1 MGGRMSHPRFL
12 PGLDDSLRDDDRVEV
27 LRNDYRRGLLSHR
40 LRASPVRLDDA
51 VGRGRVNRR
60 PDVALV
66 ESLLAAGDAYDL
78 TPGDGPTGYFGLG
91 LEQAIR
97 TLQRER
103 GLRVDG
109 LLEPEGETLTALRHE
124 VEQGG
129 ADPGD
134 TAESVACARLAIELG
149 NLDLAIRDAG
159 RQVAERN
166 HVVIRLAAEVR
177 ELRRRHRVQIVGE
190 VLISAGIRAGEAV
203 VRGRGL
209 VQALRAFVSSMVD
222 NSPNLLV
229 AQEEARILANEL
241 ESAVNDLQVAVEH
254 LRRAQHEFN
263 ALRQR
268 KTELGCR

>member
-1 MGGRMSHPRFL
+1 MSHPRFL
-12 PGLDDSLRDDDRVEV
+12 PELDDEALRDDPVEA
-27 LRNDYRRGLLSHR
+27 LRNDYHRGLLGHR
-40 LRASPVRLDDA
+40 LRVGPSWLDDA
-51 VGRGRVNRR
+51 VGRGRANGR

-66 ESLLAAGDAYDL
+66 ESLLAASDAYDL
-78 TPGDGPTGYFGLG
+78 APSEGPTGYFSFGLD
-91 LEQAIR
+91 QAIR
-97 TLQRER
+97 ALQREH

-109 LLEPEGETLTALRHE
+109 LLEPEGETLLALRHE
-124 VEQGG
+124 VERGG

-134 TAESVACARLAIELG
+134 TAENVTCARLAIELG
-149 NLDLAIRDAG
+149 NLDLAIRDAS

-166 HVVIRLAAEVR
+166 HVVIRLAAEVS

-190 VLISAGIRAGEAV
+190 VIISAGIRAGEAV

-209 VQALRAFVSSMVD
+209 VRALRAFVGSMVD
-222 NSPNLLV
+222 STPGLLT

-254 LRRAQHEFN
+254 LRQAQQEFN

-268 KTELGCR
+268 RTELGCR